1 MTLYIPGTVLDAGD
15 RAVNVSALVEHFNA
29 LGRLQQIKYMMVNA
43 RIPNMPFLDR
53 ASFPIR

>member
-1 MTLYIPGTVLDAGD
+1 MTVYIPGTILDAGD
-15 RAVNVSALVEHFNA
+15 RAVNVAALVEHFNG
-29 LGRLQQIKYMMVNA
+29 LGRLQQIKYVMMSA